1 MSFSHD
7 GEVAHVNMAT
17 WEFIWAS
24 IRFRPWHYLGDIAAR
39 SFGSLSWLLPGLAV
53 REFFNLITGGA
64 QARFDLW
71 TLIALLVVSGV
82 GQILGIFGCVRLEVP
97 FIRHVASLLHKN
109 MLGRILQRPGAG
121 ALPEAPGEAL
131 SRFREDADALPQ
143 SALNLSDLLSR
154 ALLAGSALLIMASLS
169 ITITLV
175 AVVPLVLVIV
185 ISRMA
190 AGRVEAYRR
199 STRQAAGRVTGFIAE
214 IFDSVQAIKVA
225 DADAQV
231 IEHFAAL
238 NETRRR
244 TALKDRVFTEVLD
257 SLFRHSVDQGIG
269 VILLMASQLLKTGGL
284 TIGDLTLFVYYLDLV
299 TRFVSYVGAFWANY
313 KQTGVAVNR
322 MEYLMQGAPPESLI
336 TPSTIHPDTR
346 SRTKP
351 AVLETAAP
359 SLQTLA
365 LTNLTYRYP
374 GSQSGIENINL
385 QIKAG
390 SFTVITGR
398 VGSGKTTLLRVL
410 LGLLP
415 KDAGEIRW
423 NGEIVQDPA
432 TFFVP
437 PCSAY
442 TAQVPRLF
450 SATLRNNILLGLPEE
465 DVDLPGAIY
474 SAVLEQDLLELENG
488 LDTLVGARGVKLS
501 GGQLQ
506 RAAAARMFAR
516 PAELL
521 VFDDLSSALDV
532 KTEQTLW
539 ERLFARGSTVGN
551 KRPACLVVTHRQAAL
566 RYADHIVVLQEGHIA
581 AEGTLDE
588 LLVTSE
594 EMQHLWTEGST

>member
-1 MSFSHD
+1 MSFSHN
-7 GEVAHVNMAT
+7 GEVANVNIPT
-17 WEFIWAS
+17 WKFIWAS
-24 IRFRPWHYLGDIAAR
+24 IRFRPWRYLGDVAAR
-39 SFGSLSWLLPGLAV
+39 SLTSLSWLLPGLAV
-53 REFFNLITGGA
+53 REFFNLITDSA

-71 TLIALLVVSGV
+71 TLIALLLASGV
-82 GQILGIFGCVRLEVP
+82 GQILGIFGCVRMEVP
-97 FIRHVASLLHKN
+97 FIRQVATLLHKN
-109 MLGRILQRPGAG
+109 LLGQILQRPGAN
-121 ALPEAPGEAL
+121 ALPESPGEAL
-131 SRFREDADALPQ
+131 SRFREDANALPQ
-143 SALNLSDLLSR
+143 SALTLSDLLSR

-175 AVVPLVLVIV
+175 AVVPLLLVIV

-190 AGRVEAYRR
+190 ASRVEAYRR

-214 IFDSVQAIKVA
+214 VFGSVQAVKVA
-225 DADAQV
+225 DAEEQV
-231 IEHFAAL
+231 IAHFAAL
-238 NETRRR
+238 NENRRR
-244 TALKDRVFTEVLD
+244 TALKDRLFTEVLD

-299 TRFVSYVGAFWANY
+299 TRFVSYVGTSWATY

-322 MEYLMQGAPPESLI
+322 MEYLMQGAPPEALI
-336 TPSTIHPDTR
+336 TPSAIHPDTI
-346 SRTKP
+346 SP
-351 AVLETAAP
+351 AKLAALETAAP
-359 SLQTLA
+359 QLQALT
-365 LTNLTYRYP
+365 LTNLTYYYP

-390 SFTVITGR
+390 SFTAITGR

-423 NGEIVQDPA
+423 NGEIVRDPA

-437 PCSAY
+437 PRSAY

-465 DVDLPGAIY
+465 RVDLSGAIHA
-474 SAVLEQDLLELENG
+474 AVLEQDLLELENG
-488 LDTLVGARGVKLS
+488 LDTLVGARGVKIS

-532 KTEQTLW
+532 KTEQVLW
-539 ERLFARGSTVGN
+539 ERLFARGSTDGG
-551 KRPACLVVTHRQAAL
+551 KRPACLVVTHRQTAL
-566 RYADHIVVLQEGHIA
+566 RYADRIVVLQEGRLA
-581 AEGTLDE
+581 AQGTLDE
-588 LLVTSE
+588 LLVTSD
-594 EMQHLWTEGST
+594 EMRHLWAEGSN